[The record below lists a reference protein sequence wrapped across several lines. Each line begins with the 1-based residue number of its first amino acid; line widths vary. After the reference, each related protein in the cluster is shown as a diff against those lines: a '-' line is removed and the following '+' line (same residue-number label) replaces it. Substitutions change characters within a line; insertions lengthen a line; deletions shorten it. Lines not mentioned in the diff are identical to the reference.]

1 MQVEVVLR
9 GTERVNLLTGKP
21 RGVRSGVR
29 SSKIADGRENRSRS
43 YRNFM

>member
-1 MQVEVVLR
+1 MQVEMVLR

-21 RGVRSGVR
+21 GVRSGVR